1 MINVKN
7 NLINNETEFL
17 EKMIKSYSETH
28 NERYWKEITP
38 FIKNKASGKILDIGC
53 GPGLLLRD
61 LDSKYSPKLIYGLD
75 RLEVMLNKARENLS
89 EAFNQNRVK
98 LILQNIQE
106 DSSLP
111 SDLDIIF
118 SSRVLRSFE
127 DQWEIL
133 SSIYYSL
140 NDGGLLVLLDWAKED
155 IETYYNWYKSNGNY
169 NGNISELIKH
179 HRNFSRYNL
188 NDWHFI
194 LKNIGLKVVHSFQLD
209 PVHLGLVAMK

>member
-1 MINVKN
+1 MKYNPID
-7 NLINNETEFL
+7 NENEFL
-17 EKMIKSYSETH
+17 EKMVKSYSETH
-28 NERYWKEITP
+28 NERYWKEVTP
-38 FIKNKASGKILDIGC
+38 FIKDKASGKILDLGC

-61 LDSKYSPKLIYGLD
+61 LDLKYSPKLIYGLD
-75 RLEVMLNKARENLS
+75 RLEVMLNRTKEILN
-89 EAFNQNRVK
+89 EAVKQNRVK

-140 NDGGLLVLLDWAKED
+140 NQGGLLVLLDWAKED
-155 IETYYNWYKSNGNY
+155 IETYYNWFKSNGSY
-169 NGNISELIKH
+169 DGNISEVIKR

-188 NDWHFI
+188 NDWHFM
-194 LKNIGLKVVHSFQLD
+194 LKNVGLKMIHSFQLD
-209 PVHLGLVAMK
+209 PVHLGLIAMKE